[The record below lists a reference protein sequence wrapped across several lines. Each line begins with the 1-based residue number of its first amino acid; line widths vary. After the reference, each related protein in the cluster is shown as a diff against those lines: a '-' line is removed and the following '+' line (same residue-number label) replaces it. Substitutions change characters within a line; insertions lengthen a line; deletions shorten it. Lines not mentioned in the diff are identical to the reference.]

1 MNRYGYGGHGGYGGG
16 GFGRGFGGY
25 RGPGGRGN
33 HPYGYGAGAND
44 NVEWSSSSD
53 EEEDPAAV
61 RARVAEV
68 YRRHYENDPEPGH
81 GIAGGPGRPGEVDS
95 DALLAQ
101 LHRVLQATDHLSP
114 QEGRALM
121 ISFHRLERL
130 EESREHARHD
140 RDRRMRNE
148 EFERLGRR
156 IQRITL
162 HFMGQQFAIPRI
174 PAGGRAGLAAPPAN
188 DHADE
193 RAGGAHEPAG
203 PAHEHG
209 PHPGEVDSET
219 VRENLARILDTV
231 PHVTPRDQ
239 DGFMQAFANLD
250 IIEED
255 RDHAR
260 NAAERAEVNEE
271 LHCLAQRLQRVELR
285 LTGQQNPV
293 PIIPGGGAGGAE
305 PDPRRGPRNGNDNGN
320 GNGRPARAAAAAAA
334 AARAQA
340 GGPPPHDARNN
351 DARPA
356 AGPAGPRAAH
366 PNPPAGMRP
375 LSAEDARLPPRN
387 TAVTAPVILHAPDGT
402 AAHTFHLVLHNTAP
416 EARALAAET
425 REAARVRRERNPEP
439 DDVVVSVALENGSLA
454 PVSDG
459 PRGRIYA
466 TRHDACDPVGGDGV
480 RGDILI
486 AVETMVGSGDLR
498 GFEFLGV
505 GTEGSEG
512 RLYLIRPIE
521 GEEDAGGD
529 GDADGGGPDELAG
542 GLEGGRGEGRA
553 GVAGG
558 GGGGAG
564 GFGDGGAGGGGGG
577 WAGRRERWQM
587 DPMEADDAA
596 LRNIDRMLEWVRE
609 DRRRMDAG
617 LPRRPRGYGRR
628 F

>member
-16 GFGRGFGGY
+16 YHGY

-44 NVEWSSSSD
+44 DVEWSSSSD

-81 GIAGGPGRPGEVDS
+81 GLAGGPGRPGEVDS

-130 EESREHARHD
+130 EESREHAQHD
-140 RDRRMRNE
+140 RHRRMRNE
-148 EFERLGRR
+148 DFERLGRR

-174 PAGGRAGLAAPPAN
+174 PAGGRAVPAAPPAN
-188 DHADE
+188 HHADE

-209 PHPGEVDSET
+209 PRPGEVDSET

-271 LHCLAQRLQRVELR
+271 LHRLAQRLQRVELR

-293 PIIPGGGAGGAE
+293 PIIPGGGGGGAE
-305 PDPRRGPRNGNDNGN
+305 PNPPRGPRNGNGN

-340 GGPPPHDARNN
+340 GGPPPRDARNN

-366 PNPPAGMRP
+366 PNLPAGIRP

-387 TAVTAPVILHAPDGT
+387 TAVTAPVILHAADGT

-454 PVSDG
+454 AVSDG
-459 PRGRIYA
+459 QRGRIYA
-466 TRHDACDPVGGDGV
+466 TRHDGCDPVGGDGV
-480 RGDILI
+480 RGDILV
-486 AVETMVGSGDLR
+486 AVETMVRSGDLR

-521 GEEDAGGD
+521 GDENAGGD
-529 GDADGGGPDELAG
+529 GNADGGGPDEPAG
-542 GLEGGRGEGRA
+542 GLEGGRGEG
-553 GVAGG
+553 
-558 GGGGAG
+558 GAG
-564 GFGDGGAGGGGGG
+564 GMGGG

-587 DPMEADDAA
+587 DPMEAADAA
-596 LRNIDRMLEWVRE
+596 QRNIERMVEWVRE

-617 LPRRPRGYGRR
+617 LPRLPRGYGRR